1 MILHFS
7 KAILLLSGIQLLSRK
22 PPQSPPSQPGLFS
35 ADNISIL
42 RTQPMDEGSENPRYT
57 SLTEM
62 KMKIAA
68 IVLRYPLIHLLQ
80 VLRKASAIV
89 KGSSTS
95 PVNNLSQVQAA
106 LLQMVEKS
114 SYFQSWKAS
123 GLATQSKKSISHSNL
138 SISRFAGQSWLLSSQ
153 KESKE

>member
-68 IVLRYPLIHLLQ
+68 IVLRLHCFKWL
-80 VLRKASAIV
+80 
-89 KGSSTS
+89 
-95 PVNNLSQVQAA
+95 
-106 LLQMVEKS
+106 KS
-114 SYFQSWKAS
+114 RV
-123 GLATQSKKSISHSNL
+123 ISNL
-138 SISRFAGQSWLLSSQ
+138 GKPVVWQHSPRSPFHIVI
-153 KESKE
+153 